1 MKNNKKKNLKQMI
14 ALGSKTAKGGFTN
27 EQDVIDRF
35 NNWKTDKVAQEWLAE
50 MNYKI
55 DDIEFVKASKV
66 RGQYKADIQVR
77 ITILIKLK
85 SQEDLQNL
93 QVKLVSN
100 PQGFNQIDK
109 RWVDKYVELWNIPS
123 DIVKILKLFTGEIAP
138 TKNDLRDPRRMF
150 LDEMSESDQN
160 KLINF
165 IKENKILIVSDLL
178 KGRGEFSA
186 DWTLVI
192 LKVNGENAWV
202 LKSINH
208 VMNVFGAGDIRI
220 TREGSLKIGKIGMQ
234 RKGGDGGRVTC
245 KKDCSYTRGGNFG
258 DRGHT
263 VRCKVETTE
272 RLQPFDFFEQ
282 LTGHSIAAHH
292 LPHLRHRLKCIIRQL
307 RDVVLIVENVLQ
319 NRKKGSV
326 HYPAY

>member
-1 MKNNKKKNLKQMI
+1 MKNKKKNLKQMI

-66 RGQYKADIQVR
+66 RGQYKADIQVK
-77 ITILIKLK
+77 ITVLIKLK

-109 RWVDKYVELWNIPS
+109 RWVDKYIELW
-123 DIVKILKLFTGEIAP
+123 KIAP
-138 TKNDLRDPRRMF
+138 TKNGLRDPRRMF

-160 KLINF
+160 KLIDF
-165 IKENKILIVSDLL
+165 IKHNKILIVSDLL

-208 VMNVFGAGDIRI
+208 VMNIFGAGGIRI

-234 RKGGDGGRVTC
+234 RKGGDGGRDTA
-245 KKDCSYTRGGNFG
+245 KMLQFKINP
-258 DRGHT
+258 
-263 VRCKVETTE
+263 VELFE
-272 RLQPFDFFEQ
+272 R
-282 LTGHSIAAHH
+282 
-292 LPHLRHRLKCIIRQL
+292 
-307 RDVVLIVENVLQ
+307 
-319 NRKKGSV
+319 
-326 HYPAY
+326 